1 MEMASTMNRNRIRQ
15 AAARTVRLLV
25 CAMLALLT
33 VLPIIAAPN
42 VLRSASGPQY
52 LLLVPRILEAEKS
65 ALASPEKG
73 KLVFQ
78 IDAMIGFWR
87 FDGQKWVSISEGE
100 QNPWKKVASDHG
112 KWTLLNTSG
121 ISLELAPSPDLL
133 LQRQETDGK
142 VSLDFKNGITIR
154 EGHGDRLVQR
164 IRSIYPWL
172 EVLNFQGNRV
182 HAEFAQGIQAAELN
196 SFYNLLGYSVI
207 EPTN

>member
-1 MEMASTMNRNRIRQ
+1 
-15 AAARTVRLLV
+15 
-25 CAMLALLT
+25 MLALLT